1 MLRFTWFLLL
11 QEASQMQNLWKKCS
25 LGVGPSDWFI
35 WLWLVPIKMGRPPL
49 QFLAPKRCG
58 LFWKSL
64 RCRRRNNGERL
75 KFLPNAKKSWQPVI
89 IGKLSVFS
97 LCWCL
102 EAALDSSH
110 NWPKK
115 SPTFIWAGAAC
126 IWSFK
131 LDSEMTSRKKN
142 FFTHCSIYPAFGP
155 KNPKSQTGKNG
166 LVFEDEG

>member
-1 MLRFTWFLLL
+1 MRLCLFIARNFFDETRSTIVPWIRLTWFLLL

-89 IGKLSVFS
+89 IGKLLLCS
-97 LCWCL
+97 LTSIKHEHL
-102 EAALDSSH
+102 YDFLH
-110 NWPKK
+110 IQTYGPL
-115 SPTFIWAGAAC
+115 FIIIVKIIKW
-126 IWSFK
+126 
-131 LDSEMTSRKKN
+131 L
-142 FFTHCSIYPAFGP
+142 
-155 KNPKSQTGKNG
+155 
-166 LVFEDEG
+166 